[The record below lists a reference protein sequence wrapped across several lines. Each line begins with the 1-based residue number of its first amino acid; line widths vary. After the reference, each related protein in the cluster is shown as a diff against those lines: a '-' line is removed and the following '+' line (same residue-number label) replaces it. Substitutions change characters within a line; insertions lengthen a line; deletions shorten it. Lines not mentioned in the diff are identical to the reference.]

1 MLGKATGIGDTGK
14 GSDAGAQDAGSTRQT
29 FPPSVEDGTQ
39 NFVGARLYH
48 VAMPLALLGKVLG

>member
-1 MLGKATGIGDTGK
+1 MGK
-14 GSDAGAQDAGSTRQT
+14 GSDAGAQDAGPDAGSTRQT
-29 FPPSVEDGTQ
+29 FPPSVGDGTQ